1 MNPRKIN
8 YIAVHCTAGARSAS
22 IDDVQRVFKARG
34 WSSPGY
40 HYVITAD
47 GTIHQLLDEAEI
59 SNGVRGY
66 NKYTINVAYTGGV
79 DIRRK
84 DLPPVDNRTEA
95 QKEALKR
102 LLLMLKQRYP
112 SAKILGHRDFPRVAK
127 ACPSFD
133 AKTEYKDL

>member
-22 IDDVQRVFKARG
+22 IAEVQRVFKARG

-47 GTIHQLLDEAEI
+47 GTIHQLLDEAEV

-79 DIRRK
+79 DISRK
-84 DLPPVDNRTEA
+84 GLPPVDNRTEA
-95 QKEALKR
+95 QREALTKLIR
-102 LLLMLKQRYP
+102 ILKQRYP
-112 SAKILGHRDFPRVAK
+112 EAEVLGHRDFPGVKK

-133 AKTEYKDL
+133 AKTEYKNL